1 MYQFDSEQNRVEFSL
16 VLSQFNK
23 MISQSEFEGLRLLPG
38 KVRPPE
44 VSVGGGLLEDR
55 VLQTEV
61 LEIK

>member
-1 MYQFDSEQNRVEFSL
+1 MVH
-16 VLSQFNK
+16 SQFKK

-38 KVRPPE
+38 EVRLPE
-44 VSVGGGLLEDR
+44 MSVGGGLLEDR